1 MNVLRVRCAD
11 DPGLKARLSSHPCV
25 ELDPNPSSAALEFD
39 QGHWHRTLEVGA
51 QTGLRGLVEL
61 MDNNPLV
68 CADSFSVP
76 DPGATLALIA
86 FGPLV
91 RAGLI
96 VERPSLVASFDLDA
110 DLIDNY
116 LADAAWELGVSSHF
130 EDQPIGSVV
139 ALNAFALIETPQNMD
154 DVDAL
159 YEEAFGRSFYVRRME
174 EGDWDIDLVEG
185 KAHAAYRLRVTQ
197 GDPHS
202 LLTIQVMA
210 DREGK
215 IGAGQ
220 IVHAMNVMAGFEE
233 SLGVA

>member
-1 MNVLRVRCAD
+1 
-11 DPGLKARLSSHPCV
+11 
-25 ELDPNPSSAALEFD
+25 
-39 QGHWHRTLEVGA
+39 
-51 QTGLRGLVEL
+51 
-61 MDNNPLV
+61 MDNNPMV

-76 DPGATLALIA
+76 DPGATLALVA

-96 VERPSLVASFDLDA
+96 VEQPSLVASFELDP

-116 LADAAWELGVSSHF
+116 LADAGWQHGVSSHF

-185 KAHAAYRLRVTQ
+185 KPHAAYRLRVTQ

-202 LLTIQVMA
+202 LLTIQAMA